1 MVKRR
6 LDNPYQRRAK
16 RETNDH
22 RNTERESNLH
32 DGPAQ
37 VLQMLEKRL
46 GRFSLR
52 RITKFKNVS
61 QRHRT
66 ENSMRRERQK
76 AASGER
82 GANAKRV
89 GVADFVLRNHA
100 TNLFASESAAIENR
114 FAFIPVRALCA
125 GLNWTGQK
133 EITALIG
140 KPR

>member
-6 LDNPYQRRAK
+6 LDNPHQRRAK
-16 RETNDH
+16 RETSNH
-22 RNTERESNLH
+22 RNAERESDLH

-37 VLQMLEKRL
+37 VFQMLEKRL
-46 GRFSLR
+46 GRFGLR
-52 RITKFKNVS
+52 RITKFKDVS

-66 ENSMRRERQK
+66 ENSGQRERQK
-76 AASGER
+76 TASGER

-89 GVADFVLRNHA
+89 GVANFVLRDHA
-100 TNLFASESAAIENR
+100 TNLFAAESATIENR
-114 FAFIPVRALCA
+114 FAFIPVRTLCA

-140 KPR
+140 RS